1 MISAGLMWAVPVY
14 LAMEAAFR
22 AVHAIVPQAE
32 PTPEILH
39 RMLLMPLDVILFN
52 FVIVAALEEW
62 VFRRGVFATF
72 VAKLKKW
79 GAPSK
84 WWFWP
89 AAVVSALIFSGAHYI
104 DWGAMLA
111 HLGIGGGSPE
121 LGSSLA
127 GAYAFTWASFA
138 ARAVGGLLLAWL
150 YASSGSLLLPMIAHF
165 GSNTLEA
172 LGMRWG
178 LWPFLITIAV
188 VLAAQKLRAAR
199 VPKS

>member
-1 MISAGLMWAVPVY
+1 VPVY

-22 AVHAIVPQAE
+22 AVHFLVPQTE
-32 PTPEILH
+32 PTPEILR
-39 RMLLMPLDVILFN
+39 RMLLMPADVILFN

-62 VFRRGVFATF
+62 VFRKGVFKPM
-72 VAKLKKW
+72 VEKIKKW

-89 AAVVSALIFSGAHYI
+89 AAIASALIFSGAHYV

-111 HLGIGGGSPE
+111 HLGIGSGNAA

-138 ARAVGGLLLAWL
+138 ARAVGGVLLAWL

-172 LGMRWG
+172 LGMRFG
-178 LWPFLITIAV
+178 LWPFLCTIAV
-188 VLAAQKLRAAR
+188 VLAAQKLRAAK
-199 VPKS
+199 VPEAK